1 MSAMSAMSAKKCP
14 ICGKSTVGGECYSCG
29 FVFPDEEK
37 IAAPYDLDPSND
49 LFGEVEAG
57 KNAPAMET
65 LDTGTAVQS
74 SELPEME
81 SLSVGPVNPAGIGLQ
96 SPAYPP
102 PNIKVRNAA
111 PPAYPSPAAQPKPQP
126 LNNNPPPPV
135 YPVYQTAD
143 PLTSF
148 VKAVS
153 DFVTAHWWQFL
164 LTLLIP
170 TVGIGFG
177 VYYFTKFRENRLVR
191 NLFFGIGF
199 MLASMILWIKGV
211 DILGLD
217 YYLRELLDRDYYY

>member
-1 MSAMSAMSAKKCP
+1 MSAMSAKKCP
-14 ICGKSTVGGECYSCG
+14 ICGKTTAGGECYSCG
-29 FVFPDEEK
+29 FVFPNEEK

-49 LFGEVEAG
+49 LFGEAEAG

-65 LDTGTAVQS
+65 IDMGAAMQS
-74 SELPEME
+74 LELPKME
-81 SLSVGPVNPAGIGLQ
+81 SLSAGSVNPVGVGLK

-126 LNNNPPPPV
+126 LNNNPPPPPPA
-135 YPVYQTAD
+135 YPVYPPAD
-143 PLTSF
+143 PMTSF
-148 VKAVS
+148 VKAVVN
-153 DFVTAHWWQFL
+153 FVTAHWWQFL
-164 LTLLIP
+164 LTLLLP

-191 NLFFGIGF
+191 NLLFGIGF
-199 MLASMILWIKGV
+199 TLASMILWIKGV
-211 DILGLD
+211 DILGID

>member
-1 MSAMSAMSAKKCP
+1 MNAMSAKKCP
-14 ICGKSTVGGECYSCG
+14 ICGKTTMGGECFSCG

-49 LFGEVEAG
+49 LFGEAEKAS
-57 KNAPAMET
+57 APAMEA
-65 LDTGTAVQS
+65 LDMDAAVQS
-74 SELPEME
+74 LELPKME
-81 SLSVGPVNPAGIGLQ
+81 SLSVGSVNPVGVGLK

-111 PPAYPSPAAQPKPQP
+111 PPVQTPRNPQSPQP
-126 LNNNPPPPV
+126 LNNTPPPPPI

-148 VKAVS
+148 VKAVVN
-153 DFVTAHWWQFL
+153 FVTAHWWQFL
-164 LTLLIP
+164 LTLLLP

-177 VYYFTKFRENRLVR
+177 AYYFTKFKENRLVR
-191 NLFFGIGF
+191 NLLFGIGF

-211 DILGLD
+211 DILGID